1 MQNPLLSWRRRPIPL
16 TCSDSLR
23 TVICSAALVFR
34 GGAPDSVGPRTYI
47 RLGAIYH
54 APQDMSLERAA
65 GLFAT
70 SVDVL
75 RAANPD
81 LSDEDGAT
89 IHRGAPVCVLP
100 GICDKDVPM
109 TEFDRK

>member
-1 MQNPLLSWRRRPIPL
+1 MTHSTDMLGFLFSRIDIR
-16 TCSDSLR
+16 
-23 TVICSAALVFR
+23 SAALVFT

-70 SVDVL
+70 SVEVL
-75 RAANPD
+75 KAANPD